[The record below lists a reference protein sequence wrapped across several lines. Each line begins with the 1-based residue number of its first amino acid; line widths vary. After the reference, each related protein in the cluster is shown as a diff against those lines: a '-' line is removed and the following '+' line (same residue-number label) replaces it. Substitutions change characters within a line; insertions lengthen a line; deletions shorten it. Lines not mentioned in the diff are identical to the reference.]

1 MTQVKNI
8 CINTS
13 NLSETQVKNVDSW
26 LNSLKNSFNNSSDVF
41 YLEYQDAEPYWTLD
55 RDGDRGKFG
64 SLYEIRDSIFS
75 SNVEEVSYEELSR
88 IFMENLDSDGS
99 FTKDLTDTKK
109 FRVTISGEEGTDML
123 FEKGLEFS
131 TEEEA
136 NTFFLDLVKT
146 VLKGDK
152 Q

>member
-26 LNSLKNSFNNSSDVF
+26 LNSLKNPVNNSSDVF
-41 YLEYQDAEPYWTLD
+41 YIQHQKSNPVWTLD
-55 RDGDRGKFG
+55 RDGDRGLFEDM
-64 SLYEIRDSIFS
+64 YEVRDSCFS
-75 SNVEEVSYEELSR
+75 SNAEEVSYEELSR
-88 IFMENLDSDGS
+88 IAQERLGFGGVFTEDSVGP
-99 FTKDLTDTKK
+99 KK
-109 FRVTISGEEGTDML
+109 FRVTISGEEGTDLL

-146 VLKGDK
+146 VMKGDK